1 MSSLIRSSSPA
12 VIRDAHLCISG
23 PVTVDPSAAIAPN
36 VLLQA
41 DPDSKLIVSANVCV
55 GMGCVLHAHEGTL
68 ELEAGVTLGSGVLII
83 GHGKIGANAC
93 VGAMSTIIN
102 SSVLPQQII
111 PPGSLIGDGSR
122 QVVEVEPP
130 QPAAPD
136 ADPEPAFHSGAQ
148 SSSAEPTQASPDS
161 SAASFQANPTEDQ
174 STPQPSAAAKSNKSR
189 VVYGQAYIERM
200 MLTMFPHRQSFE
212 ADEEQRKDEG

>member
-23 PVTVDPSAAIAPN
+23 PVTIDPSAAIAPN

-41 DPDSKLIVSANVCV
+41 DPGSELIVAANVCI
-55 GMGCVLHAHEGTL
+55 GMGCVLHAHQGSL

-93 VGAMSTIIN
+93 VGSMSTIIN
-102 SSVLPQQII
+102 SSVLPHQII
-111 PPGSLIGDGSR
+111 PPGSLVGDGSR
-122 QVVEVEPP
+122 QVVEVEPSSP
-130 QPAAPD
+130 TPD
-136 ADPEPAFHSGAQ
+136 PPPSPDLQADSADPTQP
-148 SSSAEPTQASPDS
+148 SSAE
-161 SAASFQANPTEDQ
+161 SAQANAGGDQ
-174 STPQPSAAAKSNKSR
+174 PTPQPSATAKSSKAR
-189 VVYGQAYIERM
+189 VVYGQTYIERM
-200 MLTMFPHRQSFE
+200 MLTMFPHRQSFN